1 MMHLDYILLQNIS
14 KGFIYWNVY
23 LSCPLWLTIQSK
35 FFYKQGNWGIPRVNY
50 HWLKLAQMEL
60 EVRFSA
66 SSTHFNHSPILPP
79 SAVHGLP

>member
-35 FFYKQGNWGIPRVNY
+35 FFYKQGN
-50 HWLKLAQMEL
+50 
-60 EVRFSA
+60 
-66 SSTHFNHSPILPP
+66 
-79 SAVHGLP
+79 